1 MTVSHWRRSFRPIPA
16 PATVL
21 SSSPRTLEVDVCVVG
36 SGVCGISAGLALQ
49 ARHQRFV
56 ILERHALASGASSR
70 NAGFLM
76 RGAACHYAE
85 AIDLYGREQAQELW
99 RFTEANLEGLRR
111 EGCESLASY
120 RRVPSMLLALKGGGD
135 DEPWRPSAEYSAANR
150 AGLERSRDL
159 MKEDGLEVGWLEPA
173 DQSAPGDSA
182 WRSGMISCALVNP
195 SDASVNSYELMQ
207 TLAGKLKTS
216 AHPGLPSPVIEN
228 QEVFALERA
237 EHDKVVVRT
246 ADFSV
251 RCEKVLVCT
260 NAYVSLLF
268 PAFEEIVLPRRG
280 QMLGLAPQGRR
291 LAASYYCN
299 DGSEYFRQAAD
310 GTIVVGGCRTYFAE
324 EEVGFEDRVTA
335 RVQDALE
342 RFARAMLGYEANEE
356 LPITSRWAGTMGFS
370 PDGLPLIGP
379 VALGEGGTDDRSL
392 TRKASLHSTNSPVWF
407 CGGFTGHGMSM
418 GYKAAHAAV
427 DAMLQGSR
435 PPFPLSRLA
444 AS

>member
-1 MTVSHWRRSFRPIPA
+1 MTVSHWRRSAHPPTA
-16 PATVL
+16 
-21 SSSPRTLEVDVCVVG
+21 LEAGVCVIG
-36 SGVCGISAGLALQ
+36 AGICGVSAALALQ
-49 ARHQRFV
+49 KRNESFI

-85 AIDLYGREQAQELW
+85 AIDLYGRQSARDLW
-99 RFTEANLEGLRR
+99 RFTEANLEGLRQ

-120 RRVPSMLLALKGGGD
+120 RRVPSMLLALNAGVSNEAW
-135 DEPWRPSAEYSAANR
+135 EPDAAYAQANR
-150 AGLERSRDL
+150 AGLERSLSL
-159 MKEDGLEVGWLEPA
+159 MQEDGLDVGWL
-173 DQSAPGDSA
+173 APGDGGAPNDSA
-182 WRSGMISCALVNP
+182 WKSGRIACALVNP
-195 SDASVNSYELMQ
+195 GDGSVNSYELMKL
-207 TLAGKLKTS
+207 LACKLKVPASLTAKLS
-216 AHPGLPSPVIEN
+216 SPILED
-228 QEVFALERA
+228 QEVFAIEPQGTKTL
-237 EHDKVVVRT
+237 VRT
-246 ADFSV
+246 ADFTI
-251 RCEKVLVCT
+251 RCERVLVAT
-260 NAYVSLLF
+260 NAYTSLLL
-268 PAFEEIVLPRRG
+268 PQFEDIVKPRRG
-280 QMLGLAPQGRR
+280 QMLGLAANGRT
-291 LAASYYCN
+291 LAASYYAN

-342 RFARAMLGYEANEE
+342 RFARAMLGYGANEE